1 MKLDYRHIVMGVLSA
16 LSCFPAMAQDTV
28 EGSTINAVNTTS
40 YLWKDGSRI
49 RPTATITVKGDKV
62 DTLRITLVYKDE
74 TIVEQKT
81 ELGLKS
87 KDVYSYRMRESL
99 DLDAGESA
107 HYTMTIET
115 GDSKY
120 VFNSSLVNAEYSVTD
135 RRVVCEEGT
144 GTWCGF
150 CIRGAV
156 GLQEMKEKYPD
167 FIGIAVH
174 YNDVMQINGY
184 GDEMYNTFFTGL
196 PECIFNRT
204 RNYTGDPYGDIEALY
219 RSTMAEPTVVSLS
232 SSAVT
237 DREHNKIEVRMKSS
251 YTFTDSNTPL
261 AYSFVIVENGVTAD
275 GDANYYQKNYYSGG
289 SMGEM
294 GGYESKP
301 EVLTD
306 FVFNDL
312 ARYIHGG
319 LKGVDGSVGSVVA
332 GEEYEKSFV
341 IDIPSNIRNLDNIEV
356 VTMVIDQ
363 TNGQILNADMVKPEY
378 GTAGIYETA
387 CSSPALDIRTCD
399 GGFVLNLNEPAQV
412 SVYSVAGTLVEQ
424 RMADDAEMFALP
436 SGCYI
441 IKAEGSTVMTGKV
454 VVK

>member
-1 MKLDYRHIVMGVLSA
+1 MKLDYKHIVMGVLTV
-16 LSCFPAMAQDTV
+16 LPCFTAMAQNTV
-28 EGSTINAVNTTS
+28 EGSTITAVNTTS
-40 YLWKDGSRI
+40 YLWKDGDRI
-49 RPTATITVKGDKV
+49 RPTATVSVVGERV
-62 DTLRITLVYKDE
+62 DTLRITFVYNGE
-74 TIVEQKT
+74 TIVERKE
-81 ELGLKS
+81 ELGLKA

-99 DLDAGESA
+99 SLEAGECA

-135 RRVVCEEGT
+135 RKVVCEEGT

-150 CIRGAV
+150 CIRGTV
-156 GLQEMKEKYPD
+156 GLKNMKEKYPD

-184 GDEMYNTFFTGL
+184 GDEMYRTFFTGL

-204 RNYTGDPYGDIEALY
+204 RNYTGDPYDDIEALY

-232 SSAVT
+232 SSAIT

-251 YTFTDSNTPL
+251 FTFTDSNTPL

-275 GDANYYQKNYYSGG
+275 GDANYYQKNYYAGG

-294 GGYESKP
+294 GGYESRP

-319 LKGVDGSVGSVVA
+319 LSGVDGSVGSVVA
-332 GEEYEKSFV
+332 GEENEKSFV
-341 IDIPSNIRNLDNIEV
+341 IDIPSNIRDLDSIEV

-387 CSSPALDIRTCD
+387 CRANTLDLRVCD
-399 GGFVLNLNEPAQV
+399 GGFAVYLDEPSQV
-412 SVYSVAGTLVEQ
+412 SVYSIAGTLVEQ
-424 RMADDAEMFALP
+424 RMCDGTSMFELP

-441 IKAEGSTVMTGKV
+441 VKAAGSNVMTGKV